1 MDKRYQVFI
10 SSTFADLKEER
21 SKVIQTLMEMDCMPA
36 GMEIF
41 PALDEEQ
48 FNFIKKVIDDC
59 DYYIV
64 IIGGRYG
71 SLSDDGL
78 SYTEKE
84 FDYAIFKNIK
94 IIALL
99 HEHPE
104 KIPVEKS
111 DISPEQRIKLD
122 SFRQKAS
129 TGRLVKFWNKPE
141 DLPGLVALSLSK
153 TIKTYPAVG
162 WVRANTIGNTEIL
175 AELNELRKENA
186 KLKSEYDSK
195 VESNEKSLTINHEEL
210 AGLDDIYTFHAK
222 FSSSLNQEFSMTWGE
237 IFNIIS
243 PFLMEQPVD
252 GKVNTYLADIV
263 LKRNGFSGSF
273 PSVDND
279 DYNTIKIHLDTL
291 NLVKIQNLKTTQGGL
306 ALFWSLTDYGVR
318 TMKILRGVKK
328 IAVPK
333 AAI

>member
-10 SSTFADLKEER
+10 SSTYADLKDER
-21 SKVIQTLMEMDCMPA
+21 SKVIQTLMEMDCIPA

-41 PALDEEQ
+41 PALDEDQ

-84 FDYAIFKNIK
+84 FDYAIEKNIK

-104 KIPVEKS
+104 RIPVEKS
-111 DISPEQRIKLD
+111 DISPELREKLD
-122 SFRQKAS
+122 KFRQKAS

-153 TIKTYPAVG
+153 TIKTYPAIG
-162 WVRANTIGNTEIL
+162 WVRANAIGSAEIL
-175 AELNELRKENA
+175 SEMKELRKENT
-186 KLKSEYDSK
+186 KLKSDYENAIETRENNLLIDK
-195 VESNEKSLTINHEEL
+195 DEL
-210 AGLDDIYTFHAK
+210 AGLDD
-222 FSSSLNQEFSMTWGE
+222 
-237 IFNIIS
+237 
-243 PFLMEQPVD
+243 
-252 GKVNTYLADIV
+252 
-263 LKRNGFSGSF
+263 
-273 PSVDND
+273 
-279 DYNTIKIHLDTL
+279 
-291 NLVKIQNLKTTQGGL
+291 
-306 ALFWSLTDYGVR
+306 
-318 TMKILRGVKK
+318 
-328 IAVPK
+328 
-333 AAI
+333 

>member
-21 SKVIQTLMEMDCMPA
+21 SKVIQTLMEMDCIPA

-71 SLSDDGL
+71 SLSGDGL

-84 FDYAIFKNIK
+84 FDYAISNDIK

-104 KIPVEKS
+104 KIPLEKS
-111 DISPEQRIKLD
+111 DISPELRQKLD
-122 SFRQKAS
+122 NFRQKAS

-162 WVRANTIGNTEIL
+162 WVRANTIGNAEIL
-175 AELNELRKENA
+175 AELNELRKENL
-186 KLKSEYDSK
+186 KLKSDYATK
-195 VESNEKSLTINHEEL
+195 VDNNEKNETINHEEL
-210 AGLDDIYTFHAK
+210 AGLEDTFTFHARYL
-222 FSSSLNQEFSMTWGE
+222 SGTNQEFKMTWGE
-237 IFNIIS
+237 IFNLVS
-243 PFLMEQPVD
+243 PFLMEQPID
-252 GKVNTYLADIV
+252 SKVNTYLADII
-263 LKRNGFSGSF
+263 LRKNGFSGSY
-273 PSVDND
+273 PSCDKD
-279 DYNTIKIHLDTL
+279 EFNTIKIHLDSL
-291 NLVKIQNLKTTQGGL
+291 NLVKIQNLKTTQGGM

-318 TMKILRGVKK
+318 TMKDLRSVKK
-328 IAVPK
+328 
-333 AAI
+333 